1 MSLLQRKSEKRRI
14 RTYEDALGAGMT
26 PRQKDIFLV
35 VDEWWKKFGFGP
47 TVDDIMLI
55 TGDRSRGNVHRMMEK
70 LCEIGVCRRTK
81 RRARSIRPVYLKV
94 RERE

>member
-1 MSLLQRKSEKRRI
+1 
-14 RTYEDALGAGMT
+14 
-26 PRQKDIFLV
+26 
-35 VDEWWKKFGFGP
+35 
-47 TVDDIMLI
+47 MLI

-94 RERE
+94 REIE